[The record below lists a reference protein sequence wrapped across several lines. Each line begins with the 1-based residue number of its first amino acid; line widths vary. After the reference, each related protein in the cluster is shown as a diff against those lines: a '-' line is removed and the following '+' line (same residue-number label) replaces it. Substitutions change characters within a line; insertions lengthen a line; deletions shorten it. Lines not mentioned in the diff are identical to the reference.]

1 MDKKQY
7 NFKKKPTYKNS
18 VNTINSSTQNKF
30 ISTKYKSQQPVKV
43 KTVNGEY
50 EGEMIEFDSFTILI
64 KEVDDTKVLI
74 FKNNIIA
81 IK

>member
-1 MDKKQY
+1 MDKKQHD
-7 NFKKKPTYKNS
+7 FKKKSTYKNNINN
-18 VNTINSSTQNKF
+18 VNNSTQNKF
-30 ISTKYKSQQPVKV
+30 ISTKYKNQQPVKV
-43 KTVNGEY
+43 KTVDGEY
-50 EGEMIEFDSFTILI
+50 EGEMLEFDSFTILI